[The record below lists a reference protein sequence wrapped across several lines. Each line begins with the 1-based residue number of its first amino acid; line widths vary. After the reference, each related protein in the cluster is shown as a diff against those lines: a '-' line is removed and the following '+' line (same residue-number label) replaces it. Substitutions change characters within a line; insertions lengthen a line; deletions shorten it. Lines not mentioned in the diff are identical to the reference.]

1 MKKKGSLYYLH
12 PRHICSEIEGYGYEY
27 SVGKALRNYG
37 IYLGCGALAG
47 CAFRLQP
54 VYIIIMLLL
63 GIVFVP
69 GMVLSTYRNKSNQS
83 KFWDAVSYMDQILT
97 VFRDKKRY
105 QPSLAEIKSSFAES
119 PMYACLDRAEK
130 HMLTST
136 SADAQQEAYQMIE
149 TDYGCLRMKNIHRY
163 MANVQILGGDVT
175 DAIKILQDDLRNW
188 ELRQQEAQMQ
198 RVSARN
204 VVYGILGGCVF
215 LELVILWAFYFY
227 GMDLMHEPLVQICG
241 VIEWVASLLLV
252 RATDRKASVDWMDR
266 KNTLSDEKILANYEQ
281 VVHFDKK
288 KEMAT
293 SLRWAVI
300 PAVFL
305 IISIAR
311 HASVAIIV
319 IMAALTVFVLFS
331 WKVGYLLSYQDTVK
345 EMRRAFPTWILDV
358 ALRMQTDSVQVALY
372 GSYET
377 APTVLKPELDL
388 FYEDLK
394 EHPESIDPYLNFLKN
409 FPIRGVDSFMRKI
422 YSVYAGTSAQEQT
435 AIMDL
440 VQRNNY
446 LMDEA
451 EKAKNAEAL
460 RPLDE
465 MGYRV
470 MGVIGVKMMVEMVV
484 MFMQMVDKITN
495 F

>member
-119 PMYACLDRAEK
+119 PMYDCLDKAEK

-163 MANVQILGGDVT
+163 MANVQTLGGDVT

-241 VIEWVASLLLV
+241 VIEWVA
-252 RATDRKASVDWMDR
+252 
-266 KNTLSDEKILANYEQ
+266 
-281 VVHFDKK
+281 
-288 KEMAT
+288 
-293 SLRWAVI
+293 
-300 PAVFL
+300 
-305 IISIAR
+305 IIR
-311 HASVAIIV
+311 CQEV
-319 IMAALTVFVLFS
+319 
-331 WKVGYLLSYQDTVK
+331 
-345 EMRRAFPTWILDV
+345 P
-358 ALRMQTDSVQVALY
+358 
-372 GSYET
+372 
-377 APTVLKPELDL
+377 APTAMVSFWQRERLLRLPDL
-388 FYEDLK
+388 
-394 EHPESIDPYLNFLKN
+394 
-409 FPIRGVDSFMRKI
+409 
-422 YSVYAGTSAQEQT
+422 
-435 AIMDL
+435 
-440 VQRNNY
+440 
-446 LMDEA
+446 
-451 EKAKNAEAL
+451 
-460 RPLDE
+460 
-465 MGYRV
+465 
-470 MGVIGVKMMVEMVV
+470 
-484 MFMQMVDKITN
+484 
-495 F
+495 